1 MLTYN
6 CSRGEETQTTKLNLL
21 QNQYK
26 SRGCGQR
33 EGIKA
38 KKRRKIGN
46 GKRWERWKS
55 GEQQADEREREE
67 REKGTCRKEA

>member
-33 EGIKA
+33 EGINQSQ
-38 KKRRKIGN
+38 KKTKNRKWKEM
-46 GKRWERWKS
+46 GKV
-55 GEQQADEREREE
+55 EE
-67 REKGTCRKEA
+67 WRAASR